1 MMAEQCIVCG
11 EGFVTQI
18 EELAGLR
25 YYNCDTCGSDYATSE
40 QVSHNLSLNKE
51 MPSDA

>member
-1 MMAEQCIVCG
+1 MMAEQCEVCG

-18 EELAGLR
+18 EELVGLR

>member
-1 MMAEQCIVCG
+1 MTELCVICE

-18 EELAGLR
+18 EEMDGLR
-25 YYNCDTCGSDYATSE
+25 YYNCDTCGSEYATAE

-51 MPSDA
+51 PTSHA